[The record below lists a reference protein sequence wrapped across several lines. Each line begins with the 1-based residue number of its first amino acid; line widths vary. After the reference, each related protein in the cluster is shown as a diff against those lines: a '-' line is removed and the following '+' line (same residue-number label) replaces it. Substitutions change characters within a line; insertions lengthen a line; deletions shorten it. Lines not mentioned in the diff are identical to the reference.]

1 MEDGCN
7 SGSDVVNQFTR
18 LDTSGNPVE
27 LECYEFAG
35 IRELPDGITG
45 ELDGYPDL
53 NDNVRKCPNF
63 ANWGCFTGNFTE
75 VEGSQYKTSINKG
88 CSMFDLSGPRDLEC
102 TEYDLDNGGTGCKKQ
117 CEGNLCNING
127 MAEPVMCQIC
137 SQSLDHTGKERP
149 VLGQFDN
156 DEGCYNMTND
166 YLSACPIGQT
176 KCMSKLT
183 VDWYVGGDQLLTFE
197 RGCMAD
203 NDLQT
208 ESLSCT
214 EGRSDFVYYKDCTL
228 MCDGN
233 DCNTDKEVEL
243 GYTGYDEAGNQK
255 EITCYEYSS
264 NFDYQGPED
273 VTDID
278 IEDMANIDARE
289 RICPRFANNG
299 CFKGK
304 STVPQGSIFEG
315 AFPNAFNK
323 GCSMFDLGERPVT
336 CSLLQDEV
344 DTCKHHCTTSYCN
357 EGDMQTVKTQ
367 ISCQVCSQ
375 EVNHVGIPLSGDQGQ
390 GSPDGQD
397 FPGFIRSG
405 QLV

>member
-1 MEDGCN
+1 MNHCLEDGCN
-7 SGSDVVNQFTR
+7 SGADVINQFTR
-18 LDTSGNPVE
+18 LDALGNPVE

-75 VEGSQYKTSINKG
+75 IEGSQFKTSINKG
-88 CSMFDLSGPRDLEC
+88 CSMFDLSGPRDHEC

-117 CEGNLCNING
+117 CEGDRCNING

-149 VLGQFDN
+149 VFGQFNN
-156 DEGCYNMTND
+156 DEGCYYMTID
-166 YLSACPIGQT
+166 YLSACPKGQT
-176 KCMSKLT
+176 KCMSKLI
-183 VDWYVGGDQLLTFE
+183 VDWHVGGDQILTFE

-203 NDLQT
+203 NDIQA
-208 ESLSCT
+208 EPLSCI
-214 EGRSDFVYYKDCTL
+214 EGSSNFNLYFQDCTL
-228 MCDGN
+228 VCDGN

-255 EITCYEYSS
+255 EITCFEYSS
-264 NFDYQGPED
+264 KFDYQGPEN

-278 IEDMANIDARE
+278 IDDTANIDAKE

-299 CFKGK
+299 CFIYIN
-304 STVPQGSIFEG
+304 IF
-315 AFPNAFNK
+315 K
-323 GCSMFDLGERPVT
+323 TLK
-336 CSLLQDEV
+336 LQYLYASSRSV
-344 DTCKHHCTTSYCN
+344 F
-357 EGDMQTVKTQ
+357 QF
-367 ISCQVCSQ
+367 
-375 EVNHVGIPLSGDQGQ
+375 GIPDSVQICFCSGPGRV
-390 GSPDGQD
+390 D
-397 FPGFIRSG
+397 FCLDRLDKTTVGHIS
-405 QLV
+405 